1 MSATDRKAK
10 SVRVLCVDD
19 DPDFAELAATF
30 LERERDEFEVQTAT
44 SGAAGLDRLAY
55 AGVGAEAEAG
65 ADGVFDCVVSDYDMP
80 GMDGLEF
87 LTAVRE
93 TYPDLPFVL
102 FTGRGS
108 EEIAS
113 EAISA
118 GVTDYL
124 NKGSGADQYAVLAN
138 RIDNAVSQYRSERD
152 LRASTERLRKLYG
165 GITDAIFV
173 LNDEWRFTHLNDRA
187 EEILERT
194 EAELVGENVWDEFPE
209 AVGTTFQQQYEK
221 AMRQRVTVEFET
233 FYPPLDVWVE
243 IRAVPTED
251 GLTVHARD
259 ITEKKERE
267 RKIER
272 QNARLETIIENAP
285 VVL

>member
-1 MSATDRKAK
+1 MSAAHHE
-10 SVRVLCVDD
+10 SVRVLHADSE
-19 DPDFAELAATF
+19 PDFADLAAMH
-30 LERERDEFEVQTAT
+30 LEREREAFDVCTAT
-44 SGAAGLDRLAY
+44 SATE
-55 AGVGAEAEAG
+55 GVEYLTTES
-65 ADGVFDCVVSDYDMP
+65 VDCVVSDYDMP

-87 LTAVRE
+87 LDTVRE
-93 TYPDLPFVL
+93 KYPDLPFIL

-124 NKGSGADQYAVLAN
+124 NKETGTEQYAVLAN

-173 LNDEWRFTHLNDRA
+173 LNDEWQFTHLNDRA

-209 AVGTTFQQQYEK
+209 AVGTTFQQ
-221 AMRQRVTVEFET
+221 
-233 FYPPLDVWVE
+233 
-243 IRAVPTED
+243 IGRAHV
-251 GLTVHARD
+251 
-259 ITEKKERE
+259 
-267 RKIER
+267 
-272 QNARLETIIENAP
+272 
-285 VVL
+285 